1 MNTDPKH
8 CMEPYE
14 LIRTEYC
21 GTLVPT
27 LHFDR
32 KDSKFCSEIYPC
44 LVIKKLDLD
53 MDPDVPIRLDPD
65 PDSVKMDPQLL
76 GQIIRYPRMFLC
88 YIGTFISHFISW
100 QCYETGMIFPYQYPM
115 VPSNIVK

>member
-1 MNTDPKH
+1 
-8 CMEPYE
+8 MECCTYIAF
-14 LIRTEYC
+14 LIEKLTISSTE
-21 GTLVPT
+21 
-27 LHFDR
+27 
-32 KDSKFCSEIYPC
+32 C

-100 QCYETGMIFPYQYPM
+100 QCYQTGMIFPYQYPM